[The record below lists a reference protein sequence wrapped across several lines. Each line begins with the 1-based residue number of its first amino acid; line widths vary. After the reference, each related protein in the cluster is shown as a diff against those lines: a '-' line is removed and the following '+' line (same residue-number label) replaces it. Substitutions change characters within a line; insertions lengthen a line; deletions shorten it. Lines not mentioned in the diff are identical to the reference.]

1 MDEWGDDAYPV
12 IFEEDERPLKTS
24 GGSCCG
30 GLFVFVMIGLALVIS
45 ESILIF

>member
-12 IFEEDERPLKTS
+12 IFEEEKRTLKTS

-30 GLFVFVMIGLALVIS
+30 GFFVFFIIGLALVIS
-45 ESILIF
+45 EGILMF